1 MEPTSVAVIGAGI
14 SGIACA
20 RTLVDAGLDVV
31 VLDRGQHVGGRMAVR
46 TEQGRAVDIG
56 ASYFTAA
63 EPGFEA
69 VLRSWVE
76 QGLARPWTDTFSV
89 YEQGQLRASTGP
101 MRWAG
106 TGGLRSLIENL
117 AEGLDVRQ
125 AQVSQVGPGPTVD
138 GQPVRAAVLAMPD
151 PQARRLLHPQLGAE
165 AAALNAGF
173 EPVLALTAAWASR
186 GWDENL
192 DGMFINGDDQLSW
205 IADDGRR
212 RGDGAPV
219 LVAHSTP
226 ATAAAF
232 LDAPKQ
238 AIQPMLAA
246 LLRILDIGN
255 EPSWTQLQR
264 WTYARPTGTRSER
277 YLLSDSGI
285 GACGDGWSDKPRV
298 EAAYL
303 SGVAL
308 GTALAARYA

>member
-1 MEPTSVAVIGAGI
+1 MEPTQVAVIGAGI

-20 RTLVDAGLDVV
+20 RTLVDAGVDVV
-31 VLDRGQHVGGRMAVR
+31 VLDRGRHLGGRMAVR
-46 TEQGRAVDIG
+46 TDHGRAVDIG

-63 EPGFEA
+63 DPAFEA
-69 VLRSWVE
+69 VVRSWAE
-76 QGLARPWTDTFSV
+76 RGLARPWTNTFGV
-89 YEQGQLRASTGP
+89 YEQGQVRASTGP

-106 TGGLRSLIENL
+106 TGGLRALVENL

-125 AQVSQVGPGPTVD
+125 VQVTEVGPGPTVD
-138 GQPVRAAVLAMPD
+138 GEPVLAAVLAMPD
-151 PQARRLLHPQLGAE
+151 PQARRLLHPHLSTE
-165 AAALNAGF
+165 AAALSAGF

-186 GWDENL
+186 GWDEHL
-192 DGMFINGDDQLSW
+192 DGMFVNGDDRLSW

-219 LVAHSTP
+219 LLAHSTP
-226 ATAAAF
+226 ATAAAH
-232 LDAPKQ
+232 LAAPEQ
-238 AIQPMLAA
+238 AIEPMLAA
-246 LLRILDIGN
+246 LRRILGIGD
-255 EPSWTQLQR
+255 EPWWTQLQR
-264 WTYARPTGTRSER
+264 WTYARPAGTRAER

-285 GACGDGWSDKPRV
+285 GACGDGWSEKPRV